1 VSAALGRA
9 LHVIRGNVLKTLKAV
24 GALALLALA
33 FPAAALAHS
42 GSATVSCT
50 AADFDFYNFAA
61 GSNTVHYAV
70 KVDNV
75 PVAGGD
81 FALNQAGGT
90 KGTLHVP
97 LAVYGVHTVTAYAW
111 WGPIGTVFGHTG
123 GSATVPMAVGNVSC
137 AAAPAPPSPPAPA
150 AAAPAPAAAVPV
162 TTPASGVL
170 GEQVASPARIARLA
184 ASRSCTSRRVGVTVA
199 GQAMRRITF
208 RVNGR
213 VVRTVNVR
221 AGQRS
226 VRASVPMTSR
236 RAAQVVTARV
246 TFRNGARPRTLVART
261 ARCAQAAVQPQFTG

>member
-1 VSAALGRA
+1 
-9 LHVIRGNVLKTLKAV
+9 LKTLKAV
-24 GALALLALA
+24 GALAMLAMLA
-33 FPAAALAHS
+33 FPAGALAHS

-90 KGTLHVP
+90 KGTLHLP
-97 LAVYGVHTVTAYAW
+97 LAVYGAHTVTAYAW

-137 AAAPAPPSPPAPA
+137 AAAP
-150 AAAPAPAAAVPV
+150 VN
-162 TTPASGVL
+162 TPASGVL

-184 ASRSCTSRRVGVTVA
+184 ASRSCTSRSVGVTVA

-261 ARCAQAAVQPQFTG
+261 ARCAEAAVQPQFTG

>member
-1 VSAALGRA
+1 
-9 LHVIRGNVLKTLKAV
+9 LKTLKAV
-24 GALALLALA
+24 CALAMLALA
-33 FPAAALAHS
+33 FPAGALAHT

-50 AADFDFYNFAA
+50 AADFDFYKFGA

-90 KGTLHVP
+90 KGTLHLA
-97 LAVYGVHTVTAYAW
+97 LAVHGVHTVTAYAW
-111 WGPIGTVFGHTG
+111 WGPIGTVAGHTG

-137 AAAPAPPSPPAPA
+137 AAAPAPPSPPAAATPA
-150 AAAPAPAAAVPV
+150 PAAPAPAAAPV
-162 TTPASGVL
+162 NTPASGVP
-170 GEQVASPARIARLA
+170 GQAVTSPARIARLG
-184 ASRSCTSRRVGVTVA
+184 ASRSCTSRSVRVTVA
-199 GQAMRRITF
+199 GQAMRRIAF

-226 VRASVPMTSR
+226 VRASLPMTSR

-261 ARCAQAAVQPQFTG
+261 SRCAQAAVQPQFTG